1 MNDDQIVQAMHHFLV
16 NMQVHG
22 LPDPRD
28 LPTRKGMIGA
38 ALGVICAVSE
48 DWIAR
53 EGTGSAAP
61 AAARQLTAGATAVL
75 GSRIEFVTLLGFLVN
90 FALLDEADAHPDD
103 LALQGAAG
111 ACVAMLGLLE
121 AHSNPTGGPL
131 QHADHLAQ
139 AVQGIQHANNV
150 LAQLAR

>member
-1 MNDDQIVQAMHHFLV
+1 MDDDRIIQAMHDFLL
-16 NMQVHG
+16 NMQVQG

-28 LPTRKGMIGA
+28 LSTRKGMIGA

-53 EGTGSAAP
+53 EGRGSAAP

-121 AHSNPTGGPL
+121 AHGNPTGG
-131 QHADHLAQ
+131 HVDHLAQ
-139 AVQGIQHANNV
+139 AVQGIHHANNA
-150 LAQLAR
+150 LAELAR